1 MSANVNAPHHGRARP
16 PPGPSGGWN
25 MAATASTPGRVA
37 GEQVFEIDLDGRA
50 LEQLMATPPW

>member
-1 MSANVNAPHHGRARP
+1 
-16 PPGPSGGWN
+16 